1 MLDGDE
7 NGSCEER
14 RLASMASTE
23 FTTIA
28 TARLR
33 LRRFG
38 DADLAP
44 FMSYRND
51 PDVARYQSWDGI
63 TEARA
68 VAFVREQQAA
78 PVGAPGEWL
87 QIAIERKDSGR
98 MIGDCAFKVMED
110 DPRQAEIGYTLARDA
125 QGQGFASEAVTALLT
140 WAFPTFN
147 LHRVIAIVDVENT
160 ASVAVLERLGLRREA
175 HFRQNIWFKGA
186 WGDEYV
192 YAILRDEWPAA
203 TRGDAV

>member
-1 MLDGDE
+1 MIE
-7 NGSCEER
+7 
-14 RLASMASTE
+14 
-23 FTTIA
+23 

-44 FMSYRND
+44 FMAYRND

-63 TEARA
+63 TEAEA
-68 VAFVREQQAA
+68 VAFVREQQTA
-78 PVGAPGEWL
+78 PAGVPGEWL
-87 QIAIERKDSGR
+87 QIAIERKDNR
-98 MIGDCAFKVMED
+98 RIIGDCAFKVMED
-110 DPRQAEIGYTLARDA
+110 DPRQAEIGYSLARDA
-125 QGQGFASEAVTALLT
+125 QGQGFATEAVAALLS
-140 WAFPTFN
+140 WAFPTFD

-160 ASVAVLERLGLRREA
+160 ASVALLERLGLRREA

-192 YAILRDEWPAA
+192 YAILRDEWPTGAA
-203 TRGDAV
+203 KTTRERDAV